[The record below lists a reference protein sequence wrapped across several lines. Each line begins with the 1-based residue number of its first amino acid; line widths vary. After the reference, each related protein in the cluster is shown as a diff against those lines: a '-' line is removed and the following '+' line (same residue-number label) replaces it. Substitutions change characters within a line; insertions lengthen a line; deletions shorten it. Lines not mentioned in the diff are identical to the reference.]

1 MATKKPI
8 GLGKGLGALLDSN
21 PIVETGGSSSI
32 CEIELDRIDAN
43 PNQPRTVF
51 DEEALEELASSIR
64 EIGVVQ
70 PITLREVAGGRYQIV
85 AGERRYRASKMAGLT
100 QIPAYVRA
108 MDDETLMEVALVE
121 NLQREDLNA
130 IEIALGYQRIMDECH
145 YTQERLADRVGKKRA
160 TVANY
165 LRLLK
170 LPAEVRLGL
179 QDKQIEMGHART
191 LAGVPDTAAM
201 IGLYEETV
209 SKGLSV
215 RELERRVAA
224 LQQHVGSTPKK
235 DVENVYAEL
244 AGRLSQQFNTSVK
257 IDHAASGKGKIVLP
271 FASDEELENILAI
284 LDQAH

>member
-1 MATKKPI
+1 MANKKPI

-32 CEIELDRIDAN
+32 CEIDLDRIDAN

-51 DEEALEELASSIR
+51 DAEALEELAASIR

-85 AGERRYRASKMAGLT
+85 AGERRYRASKMAGLNR
-100 QIPAYVRA
+100 IPAYVRA

-130 IEIALGYQRIMDECH
+130 IEIALGYQRIMDECR
-145 YTQERLADRVGKKRA
+145 YTQERLAERVGKKRA

-170 LPAEVRLGL
+170 LPAEVQLGL
-179 QDKQIEMGHART
+179 QDKSIEMGHARA
-191 LAGVPDTAAM
+191 LAGIDDPAVM
-201 IGLYEETV
+201 IKLYEETV
-209 SKGLSV
+209 AKSLSV

-224 LQQHVGSTPKK
+224 LQHTGAQPAGEAVG
-235 DVENVYAEL
+235 NVYAEL
-244 AGRLSQQFNTSVK
+244 AGRLSQQFATTVK
-257 IDHAASGKGKIVLP
+257 IDRSASGKGKIVLA
-271 FASDEELENILAI
+271 FASDDELEHIIAL
-284 LDQAH
+284 LDQMH

>member
-1 MATKKPI
+1 MANKKPI

-32 CEIELDRIDAN
+32 CEIDLDRIDAN

-51 DEEALEELASSIR
+51 DAEALEELAASIR

-85 AGERRYRASKMAGLT
+85 AGERRYRASKMAGLDR
-100 QIPAYVRA
+100 IPAYVRA

-130 IEIALGYQRIMDECH
+130 IEIALGYQRIMDECR
-145 YTQERLADRVGKKRA
+145 YTQERLAERVGKKRA

-170 LPAEVRLGL
+170 LPAEVQLGL
-179 QDKQIEMGHART
+179 QDKSIEMGHARA
-191 LAGVPDTAAM
+191 LAGIDDPAVM
-201 IGLYEETV
+201 IKLYEETV
-209 SKGLSV
+209 AKSLSV

-224 LQQHVGSTPKK
+224 LQHTGAQPAGEAVG
-235 DVENVYAEL
+235 NVYAEL
-244 AGRLSQQFNTSVK
+244 AGRLSQQFATTVK
-257 IDHAASGKGKIVLP
+257 IDRSASGKGKIVLA
-271 FASDEELENILAI
+271 FASDDELEHIIAL
-284 LDQAH
+284 LDQMH

>member
-1 MATKKPI
+1 MANKKPI

-32 CEIELDRIDAN
+32 CEIDLDRIDAN

-51 DEEALEELASSIR
+51 DTEALEELAASIR

-85 AGERRYRASKMAGLT
+85 AGERRYRASKMAGLDR
-100 QIPAYVRA
+100 IPAYVRA

-130 IEIALGYQRIMDECH
+130 IEIALGYQRIMDECR
-145 YTQERLADRVGKKRA
+145 YTQERLAERVGKKRA

-170 LPAEVRLGL
+170 LPAEVQLGL
-179 QDKQIEMGHART
+179 QDKSIEMGHARA
-191 LAGVPDTAAM
+191 LAGVADPALM
-201 IGLYEETV
+201 IKLYEETV
-209 SKGLSV
+209 AKSLSV

-224 LQQHVGSTPKK
+224 LQHTEAQPAKAA
-235 DVENVYAEL
+235 DDNAYAEL
-244 AGRLSQQFNTSVK
+244 AGRLSQQFATTVK
-257 IDHAASGKGKIVLP
+257 IDRSASGKGKIVLA
-271 FASDEELENILAI
+271 FASDDELEHIIAL
-284 LDQAH
+284 LDQMH